1 MCRRFLFVLALAVV
15 LSVAAPS
22 AAKDAPALEITVDPR
37 VELMSVIFRLAGS
50 PEYCKG
56 RVASYVADVE
66 AHFGKHRDHAVVE
79 TARRLRAGRGVSY
92 DAVMSLAIHL
102 KDAKTLR
109 EAVPLKPRPG
119 TLDDR
124 WRVAE
129 ARLFLDQARR
139 FAKETGF
146 DAFFAAHK
154 DIYATTVERAQAVL
168 AKEAR
173 LDWFGAFFGARPG
186 ASFRLV
192 LGMLNGPSCY
202 GPRVR
207 KGKTEELYCILGVW
221 ATDAEGLPVFDR
233 NMVSTVAHEFCHSWA
248 NPLVDANEAGLRK
261 AGETLY
267 PLVEQGMRRQAY
279 ANWLTMFRESLVR
292 ACVVRYVRAT
302 QGAEA
307 ARAEA
312 NAQVAR
318 DFHWVPDLAALLGE
332 YEADRERYGKL
343 DAFMPRVVAFF
354 DDLAPEFAADW
365 KKREAARPHVVS
377 MTPAPGATDV
387 DPGLKAIVVTF
398 DRPMVPGNYAVV
410 GGGPHFPETT
420 GRPTYDG
427 TRRVLTIPVKLK
439 PDWSY
444 EFWLNRGRF
453 NSFRSA
459 GGVPLAS
466 VHVTFRTR
474 KR

>member
-1 MCRRFLFVLALAVV
+1 MRRRPVLLLALSLVLANDA
-15 LSVAAPS
+15 VAA
-22 AAKDAPALEITVDPR
+22 DAPALEISVDPR

-56 RVASYVADVE
+56 RVASYADDVD
-66 AHFGKHRDHAVVE
+66 AHFGKHRGHAVVE
-79 TARRLRAGRGVSY
+79 TARRLRRTRGVSY
-92 DAVMSLAIHL
+92 DAVMSMAIHL
-102 KDAKTLR
+102 KEAKALR
-109 EAVPLKPRPG
+109 EAVPLKPRPD

-139 FAKETGF
+139 FAKEADFAGFF
-146 DAFFAAHK
+146 DAHE
-154 DIYATTVERAQAVL
+154 DLYATTVKRAQAVI

-221 ATDAEGLPVFDR
+221 ATDAEGLPAFDR

-248 NPLVDANEAGLRK
+248 NPLVDANEKGLRK

-267 PLVEQGMRRQAY
+267 PLVEQAMARQAY

-292 ACVVRYVRAT
+292 ACVVRYMRAT

-312 NAQVAR
+312 KAQVAR
-318 DFHWVPDLAALLGE
+318 GFHWVPDLAALLGE
-332 YEADRERYGKL
+332 YEADRARYGKL
-343 DAFMPRVVAFF
+343 DAFMPRVVEFF
-354 DDLAPEFAADW
+354 DDLAPEFAEDW
-365 KKREAARPHVVS
+365 KKREAARPRVVS
-377 MTPAPGATDV
+377 MTPANGATDV

-398 DRPMVPGNYAVV
+398 DRPMATGGYAVV

-420 GRPTYDG
+420 GRGSYDAEG
-427 TRRVLTIPVKLK
+427 RVFTLPVKLK

-444 EFWLNRGRF
+444 EFWLNRGRYD
-453 NSFRSA
+453 SFRSA
-459 GGVPLAS
+459 KGGVRLEP
-466 VHVTFRTR
+466 VRVTFRTR
-474 KR
+474 KP